1 MSSSTLL
8 SDDPFRHRRC
18 NYSIIL
24 AKSNLSSYGS
34 NSLSNLGKV
43 NDKLVYENQQKD
55 FNIVSLIPKQY
66 NQSIKMF
73 PKLRN

>member
-1 MSSSTLL
+1 M
-8 SDDPFRHRRC
+8 
-18 NYSIIL
+18 I

-34 NSLSNLGKV
+34 NSLSNLTKV
-43 NDKLVYENQQKD
+43 SDKLVYENQQKD
-55 FNIVSLIPKQY
+55 FNIVSLIPKQS